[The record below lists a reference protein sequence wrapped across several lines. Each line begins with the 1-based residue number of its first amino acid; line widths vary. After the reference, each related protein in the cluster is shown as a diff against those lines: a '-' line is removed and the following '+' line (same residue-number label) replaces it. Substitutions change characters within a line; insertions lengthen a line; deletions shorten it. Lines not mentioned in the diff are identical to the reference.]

1 MAFFLLF
8 WGLVLIYHKVRAD
21 ADIDIKGDIAAGR
34 ITTGSAGLLLVF
46 FSVIVM
52 LYVALT
58 KFEMS
63 QSSTGTTSVTMLGI
77 PDDFQQLRV
86 KLEAL
91 EATQEELKLLKQYVG
106 ALSAQIQ
113 ELRLILKPVLITD
126 NMPQAESPCPDNYH
140 PANVASNLEQ
150 DHDFNQDGIVCKP
163 RD

>member
-1 MAFFLLF
+1 
-8 WGLVLIYHKVRAD
+8 
-21 ADIDIKGDIAAGR
+21 
-34 ITTGSAGLLLVF
+34 
-46 FSVIVM
+46 
-52 LYVALT
+52 
-58 KFEMS
+58 MS
-63 QSSTGTTSVTMLGI
+63 QSSTGTTSVKITGI

-140 PANVASNLEQ
+140 PANVASNLER